1 MQGPPSSEDSG
12 DGPPPLVSESSGDE
26 EPPRWSRQPRIHAEV
41 GRLDLQDVQDLQA
54 LPPEGHVSEP
64 LALAGPVEVQEF
76 MQVAIQLLAQ
86 VSEHQRRLAVEVAA
100 VRMEMRGDPYALL
113 NFFSGADH
121 MMRMA
126 EELVEFVQ
134 AEMRRTVLPDLD
146 APLLLSRRQV
156 LIGLYDG
163 RADPALSI
171 RAIYGV

>member
-134 AEMRRTVLPDLD
+134 AEMRGTVLPDLD

>member
-1 MQGPPSSEDSG
+1 MRRPPSSEDSG

-54 LPPEGHVSEP
+54 LPLEGHECVP
-64 LALAGPVEVQEF
+64 KALAGPVEVQEF

-100 VRMEMRGDPYALL
+100 ARMDMRGDPIALL
-113 NFFSGADH
+113 NFFGGADH
-121 MMRMA
+121 MMHMA
-126 EELVEFVQ
+126 DELVEFVQ
-134 AEMRRTVLPDLD
+134 AEMRGTMRPDLE

-163 RADPALSI
+163 RADPALSL
-171 RAIYGV
+171 RAVYGV